1 MREDDRDITLHI
13 SSGSILR
20 AVFILA
26 LCAMAWFL
34 RDILLVLLTS
44 VVFAS
49 AIEPITKWFIQHKVP
64 RIPAIILIYS
74 IVGAM
79 FGLVFYFF
87 IPAVWEDFNALS
99 HQLPKAFQLELW
111 NPLQETSNES
121 GTVGEALSGVFP
133 SSSRAGE
140 VFDFAQGTLGTGD
153 IVQTFSVVFGGAL
166 SFVLI
171 IVLSFYFAAQ
181 ERGIETF
188 LKLVSPK
195 KHQDYVVDLWRR
207 SQEKIGQ
214 WFQGQIVLAV
224 LMGVL
229 VYMVLALLGVPNA
242 LFLGLVA
249 MIMEVIPV
257 FGPILAAVPA
267 VFIAFSSGF
276 SNALFTTAPGIESA
290 GVIILV
296 YFVMQQLENH
306 LIYPQIVNKVVGVP
320 SMVSILAL
328 IVGAKTAGFLG
339 IILAVPLAAILVEYL
354 QDVAKTK
361 NIIDA

>member
-1 MREDDRDITLHI
+1 MRDEGDVTLHI
-13 SSGSILR
+13 STSSMLR
-20 AVFILA
+20 AVFIIA

-49 AIEPITKWFIQHKVP
+49 AIEPITKWFIEHKVP
-64 RIPAIILIYS
+64 RIPAIILIYAILAS
-74 IVGAM
+74 L
-79 FGLVFYFF
+79 FGMVFYFL
-87 IPAVWEDFNALS
+87 IPAVWQDFNLLS
-99 HQLPKAFQLELW
+99 QQLPKALQLELW
-111 NPLQETSNES
+111 NPLQETSSS
-121 GTVGEALSGVFP
+121 GATVGEALGGVLP
-133 SSSRAGE
+133 SSRAGE
-140 VFDFAQGTLGTGD
+140 VLDFAQGTLGTGD
-153 IVQTFSVVFGGAL
+153 IIQTFSVVFGGAL
-166 SFVLI
+166 SFILI

-181 ERGIETF
+181 ERGIEMF
-188 LKLVSPK
+188 LKLVSPRK
-195 KHQDYVVDLWRR
+195 GQDYVVDLWRR

-229 VYMVLALLGVPNA
+229 VYLVLALLGVPNA
-242 LFLGLVA
+242 LFLALVA

-276 SNALFTTAPGIESA
+276 SNALFTTPPGFEAALVMI
-290 GVIILV
+290 GV

-328 IVGAKTAGFLG
+328 IIGAKTAGFLG
-339 IILAVPLAAILVEYL
+339 LILAVPIAAVLVEYL

>member
-1 MREDDRDITLHI
+1 MRDDEHELTLHI

-20 AVFILA
+20 AVFILG
-26 LCAMAWFL
+26 LCLMAWFL

-44 VVFAS
+44 VVLAS
-49 AIEPITKWFIQHKVP
+49 AIEPITKWFIEHKVP
-64 RIPAIILIYS
+64 RLPAIILIYAILAS
-74 IVGAM
+74 L
-79 FGLVFYFF
+79 FGVVFYFF
-87 IPAVWEDFNALS
+87 IPAVWQDFNILS
-99 HQLPKAFQLELW
+99 QKLPKTLQLELW
-111 NPLQETSNES
+111 NPLQEHSNTT
-121 GTVGEALSGVFP
+121 GTVGEALEGVFP
-133 SSSRAGE
+133 SSGAGD
-140 VFDFAQGTLGTGD
+140 VLNFAQGTLGSGD
-153 IVQTFSVVFGGAL
+153 IIQTFSTVFGGVL

-181 ERGIETF
+181 EKGIETF
-188 LKLVSPK
+188 LKLVSPAK
-195 KHQDYVVDLWRR
+195 KQDYVVDLWRR

-242 LFLGLVA
+242 LFLALIA
-249 MIMEVIPV
+249 MIMEVIPI

-267 VFIAFSSGF
+267 VFIAFSNGF
-276 SNALFTTAPGIESA
+276 SNALFSTAPGFEA
-290 GVIILV
+290 ALVMVAV

-328 IVGAKTAGFLG
+328 IIGAKTAGFLG
-339 IILAVPLAAILVEYL
+339 IVLAVPVAAILVEYL

>member
-1 MREDDRDITLHI
+1 MRDDTEMTLHI

-20 AVFILA
+20 AIFIVA

-64 RIPAIILIYS
+64 RIPAIILIYAIIAS
-74 IVGAM
+74 L

-87 IPAVWEDFNALS
+87 IPAVWADFNALAS
-99 HQLPKAFQLELW
+99 QLPKALQLELW
-111 NPLQETSNES
+111 NPLQESSNVA
-121 GTVGEALSGVFP
+121 GTTVGDALSGAFP
-133 SSSRAGE
+133 SSKASD
-140 VFDFAQGTLGTGD
+140 VFGFAQGTLGTAD
-153 IVQTFSVVFGGAL
+153 IIQTFSVVFGGAL

-181 ERGIETF
+181 ERGIEMF

-195 KHQDYVVDLWRR
+195 KHQEYVVDLWRR

-229 VYMVLALLGVPNA
+229 VYLVLAILGVPNA
-242 LFLGLVA
+242 LFLALIA

-276 SNALFTTAPGIESA
+276 SNALFTAAPGFEAA
-290 GVIILV
+290 GYMILV

-339 IILAVPLAAILVEYL
+339 IVLAVPVAAILVEYL

>member
-1 MREDDRDITLHI
+1 MRDDGDTTLHI
-13 SSGSILR
+13 SSGSIFR
-20 AVFILA
+20 AVLIVG

-34 RDILLVLLTS
+34 RDILLVLLAS

-49 AIEPITKWFIQHKVP
+49 AIEPITKWFIKHKVP
-64 RIPAIILIYS
+64 RIPAIILIYTILAS
-74 IVGAM
+74 L
-79 FGLVFYFF
+79 FGLVFYFLV
-87 IPAVWEDFNALS
+87 PAVWADFNLLS
-99 HQLPKAFQLELW
+99 QQLPKTLQLELW
-111 NPLQETSNES
+111 NPLQETSTDSE
-121 GTVGEALSGVFP
+121 TVGEALSGAFP
-133 SSSRAGE
+133 SSPAGE
-140 VFDFAQGTLGTGD
+140 VLDFAQGTLGTAD
-153 IVQTFSVVFGGAL
+153 VLQTLSVVFGGVL
-166 SFVLI
+166 SFILI

-181 ERGIETF
+181 EKGIEMF

-195 KHQDYVVDLWRR
+195 RKQDYVVDLWRR

-229 VYMVLALLGVPNA
+229 VYLVLALLGVQNA
-242 LFLGLVA
+242 LFLALVA
-249 MIMEVIPV
+249 MIMEVIPI

-267 VFIAFSSGF
+267 VFIAFSNGF
-276 SNALFTTAPGIESA
+276 SNALFSATPGFEA
-290 GVIILV
+290 ALVMVAV

-328 IVGAKTAGFLG
+328 IIGAKTAGFLG
-339 IILAVPLAAILVEYL
+339 IVLAVPVAAVLVEYL